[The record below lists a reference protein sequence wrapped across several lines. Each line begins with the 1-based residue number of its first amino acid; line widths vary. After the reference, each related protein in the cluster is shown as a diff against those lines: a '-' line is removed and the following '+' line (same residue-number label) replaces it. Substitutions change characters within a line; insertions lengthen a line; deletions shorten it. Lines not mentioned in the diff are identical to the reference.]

1 MDLCSDSLACLASCV
16 LMHYRC
22 HSQRL
27 HRLKCISGSS
37 PPLQLVPGSS
47 YSAGME
53 DTEGHAVEDHCVEC
67 VAGELDVAML
77 SALLRGSVAIAI

>member
-27 HRLKCISGSS
+27 LRLKCISG
-37 PPLQLVPGSS
+37 